1 MIEFMAGKVA
11 GDATV
16 NKGRDGPHPA
26 PEADVLLELG
36 VGFDTVVD
44 TWGTQAASE
53 REDERQRHHCTNP
66 WGAIHVPIVLLSA
79 TPSRCQAAFSSSSL
93 AVSRFAIK
101 VPPTW
106 CMQPSG
112 TRRSSAPRLRV
123 RGAAR
128 S

>member
-44 TWGTQAASE
+44 TWGTQAASA
-53 REDERQRHHCTNP
+53 RMSVNAITVLTP
-66 WGAIHVPIVLLSA
+66 GA
-79 TPSRCQAAFSSSSL
+79 RFMCQ
-93 AVSRFAIK
+93 
-101 VPPTW
+101 
-106 CMQPSG
+106 
-112 TRRSSAPRLRV
+112 
-123 RGAAR
+123 
-128 S
+128 